1 MDETMDVDMGV
12 GTSLAVPQA
21 PEPQWPPMNE
31 ALPPPQPTGEQ
42 AASSSLQPTQS
53 PQMKEFRDLNV
64 KMHVRRPGRDS
75 WTYIGRAIV
84 SHDVSGHSSRVVVRN
99 AATDKVITVFSE
111 GSDIQADKRGN
122 FIVIASVEAAA
133 GGVMSY
139 SLNTVNNSDALR
151 LLASIELASYR
162 CRAVADPKSQ
172 NKSRRR
178 IEKVIKDDRRRR
190 HRRRKADDELVMA
203 FGKQS
208 L

>member
-1 MDETMDVDMGV
+1 MFLH
-12 GTSLAVPQA
+12 SLFRFLNFLSAYYCA
-21 PEPQWPPMNE
+21 P
-31 ALPPPQPTGEQ
+31 
-42 AASSSLQPTQS
+42 
-53 PQMKEFRDLNV
+53 
-64 KMHVRRPGRDS
+64 
-75 WTYIGRAIV
+75 
-84 SHDVSGHSSRVVVRN
+84 VVRN

-139 SLNTVNNSDALR
+139 SLNVSRCCSGSFTDTQTEAGSRQTVNNSDALR